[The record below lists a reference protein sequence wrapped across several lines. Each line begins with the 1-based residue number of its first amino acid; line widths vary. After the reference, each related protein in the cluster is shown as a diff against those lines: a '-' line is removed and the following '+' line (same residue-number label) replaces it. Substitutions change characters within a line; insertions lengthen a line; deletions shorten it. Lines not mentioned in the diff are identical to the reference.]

1 MTNKK
6 YKPDEKYKPDKKG
19 IIMKYGGIFATGIIA
34 GGGLVVIGGCSSKSD
49 QWAETSGQAG
59 RINLEAVEDAMK
71 KSKDVTEFEKKV
83 NEIYQGNEMVL
94 IEVKNE
100 ANGEQLVSGYSDL
113 NDNGQIDY
121 DNDEKLFT
129 FRRWSENGAQRGS
142 MQGYGVNSYYNHP
155 YPTGMDFLTT
165 WMLFSVLSR
174 PMYAVPI
181 YHTTISDAQ
190 GLRNYRSTYRSTP
203 SYRDQVNTNR
213 QYESRMSSTHGTT
226 YKQASPS
233 ASRQRWASQKGINL
247 SRITKSS
254 SGGSKGW
261 GRSGGFFRGGG
272 SGGGVNYSRLK
283 AEASCFTEGLIS
295 DEI

>member
-1 MTNKK
+1 MIDKK
-6 YKPDEKYKPDKKG
+6 YKPDRKG
-19 IIMKYGGIFATGIIA
+19 TIMKYGGIVATGIIA
-34 GGGLVVIGGCSSKSD
+34 GGGLLVMGGCLSKSE

-83 NEIYQGNEMVL
+83 NEIYQGDEIVL
-94 IEVKNE
+94 TEVKNE
-100 ANGEQLVSGYSDL
+100 ANGEQLVSGYADL

-129 FRRWSENGAQRGS
+129 FRRWNENGAQRGE
-142 MQGYGVNSYYNHP
+142 MRGYGVNSYYYHP

-181 YHTTISDAQ
+181 YHTTIPEV
-190 GLRNYRSTYRSTP
+190 GTLRNYRASYRSTP
-203 SYRDQVNTNR
+203 SYREQINTNR
-213 QYESRMSSTHGTT
+213 QFESRMSSTYGTT
-226 YKQASPS
+226 YKQASPG

-247 SRITKSS
+247 SRATKLSS
-254 SGGSKGW
+254 SGGKSGW
-261 GRSGGFFRGGG
+261 GRTGSRGFFGGFRGGG
-272 SGGGVNYSRLK
+272 AGGGIVRR
-283 AEASCFTEGLIS
+283 
-295 DEI
+295 

>member
-19 IIMKYGGIFATGIIA
+19 VIMKYGGIFATGIIA
-34 GGGLVVIGGCSSKSD
+34 GGGLLVIGGCSSKSD

-59 RINLEAVEDAMK
+59 HINLEAVEDAMK

-83 NEIYQGNEMVL
+83 NEIYQGDEMVL

-142 MQGYGVNSYYNHP
+142 MQGYGVNSYYNNS
-155 YPTGMDFLTT
+155 YPTGMNFLTT

-174 PMYAVPI
+174 PMYAVPM
-181 YHTTISDAQ
+181 YQTTIGGAQ

-203 SYRDQVNTNR
+203 SYRDQINTNR
-213 QYESRMSSTHGTT
+213 QFESRMSSTHGTN
-226 YKQASPS
+226 YKQASPG

-247 SRITKSS
+247 SKATKI
-254 SGGSKGW
+254 SGGSRGW
-261 GRSGGFFRGGG
+261 GKTGSRGFFRGGG
-272 SGGGVNYSRLK
+272 AGGGIVWK
-283 AEASCFTEGLIS
+283 
-295 DEI
+295 